1 MIGDEAFSLID
12 KHFYAG
18 GQVDSRHKTHQYR
31 RTYHYASQYQN
42 QQQKEQQPCVYYGP
56 RTATVTVKVPAAT
69 EATRYYYGG
78 SFNQPAASSWEEQQ
92 PPVMTCDEAAQKF
105 GGLVIADHGARSR
118 KRSSQLGF

>member
-18 GQVDSRHKTHQYR
+18 QAHSRHQAQYR

-42 QQQKEQQPCVYYGP
+42 QEQQQPCVYYGP

-78 SFNQPAASSWEEQQ
+78 SINQPAASSWEEQQ